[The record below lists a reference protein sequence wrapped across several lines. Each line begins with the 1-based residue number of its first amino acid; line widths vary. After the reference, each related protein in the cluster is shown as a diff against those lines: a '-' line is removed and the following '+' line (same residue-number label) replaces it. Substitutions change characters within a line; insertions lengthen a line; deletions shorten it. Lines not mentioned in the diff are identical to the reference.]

1 MKKKI
6 FSYAVVSVLLI
17 MGIYLYIDHSKTNE
31 TKATSTP
38 PCHINK

>member
-6 FSYAVVSVLLI
+6 FSYAVVSILLI
-17 MGIYLYIDHSKTNE
+17 MGIYLYIGHDKMHE
-31 TKATSTP
+31 TKVTSMP

>member
-6 FSYAVVSVLLI
+6 FSYAVVSILLI
-17 MGIYLYIDHSKTNE
+17 MCICLYIDHNKTNE

-38 PCHINK
+38 CHINK